1 METQDLSLKEF
12 NHLYRASTRRIDVVD
27 VPGMNFLMVDGACQ
41 GSNFHEFRKGIDGL
55 FSLSQSIKSAI
66 ARTNIGFEYTV
77 MPLECLWWVKGESE
91 ITLENQEDWRWIL
104 MMVQP
109 QYVTSPL
116 VKEVLRSMDMST
128 ELHGISK
135 VRYGVFT
142 EGLSAQILH
151 NGPKVKTGKT
161 ISRLEAFMEKRG
173 YRMRGRRH
181 EIYLSDPR
189 TMNPEQMKT
198 IVRIPIR

>member
-27 VPGMNFLMVDGACQ
+27 VPGMNFLMVDGSCQ
-41 GSNFHEFRKGIDGL
+41 GSNFHEFRNGIDGL

-91 ITLENQEDWRWIL
+91 ITLENREDWLWIL
-104 MMVQP
+104 MIVQP
-109 QYVTSPL
+109 EYVTSAL
-116 VKEVLRSMDMST
+116 VKEVLRSMDRST
-128 ELHGISK
+128 DLHGISK
-135 VRYGVFT
+135 VRYGVFK
-142 EGLSAQILH
+142 EGLSAQVLH

-173 YRMRGRRH
+173 YQVRGRRH

-189 TMNPEQMKT
+189 TMNSDQMKT

>member
-27 VPGMNFLMVDGACQ
+27 VPGMNFLMVDGSCQ
-41 GSNFHEFRKGIDGL
+41 GSNFHEFRNGIDGL

-91 ITLENQEDWRWIL
+91 ITLENQEDWLWIL
-104 MMVQP
+104 MIVQP
-109 QYVTSPL
+109 EYVTSAL
-116 VKEVLRSMDMST
+116 VKEVLRSMDRST
-128 ELHGISK
+128 DLHGISK
-135 VRYGVFT
+135 VRYGVFK
-142 EGLSAQILH
+142 EGLSAQVLH

-173 YRMRGRRH
+173 YQVRGRRH

-189 TMNPEQMKT
+189 TMNSDQMKT